1 MYMCVE
7 QLLANPPCSRREN
20 STPEAT
26 ISMMDTE
33 MTVSRSADRPDRP
46 KQGRSAPRSRNGC
59 LMCKQ
64 RRVRCDERRPVCGH
78 CTRLDLE
85 CIFRKRPIHKQRGST
100 LGSSGQ
106 QSHQSSIEADEN
118 GTREAIVARDS
129 SLVDEVDFGLG
140 RDRAREEPLN
150 SSREQQ
156 SNPFAAN
163 GPLRPSST
171 TVPQLP
177 QPIATNN
184 ISNSNFARAS
194 RTYFRDHCEP
204 IYGWQTQII
213 AEDNF
218 DFSLDRTFDPPNGQD
233 SLGTFT
239 FSDIQSTA
247 TNWSQDFN
255 VNPDLQVPREE
266 DVVVQAAG
274 HIEWPLSIDT
284 LIEAALP
291 QGRPEYST
299 THTRVEADDIDFS
312 PGSDYMNSQRSTFL
326 LNYFKKIT
334 QPPASILITG
344 VRKWRRLQ
352 RHFTKLSHQH
362 RVVASALFAII
373 ELLTKDDQSVSR
385 ADTVDSLNSMGP
397 ALKLHEAA
405 RKEVEMMM
413 SKEWQKVSAAR
424 DALLASIFLLA
435 WFEVVRDQVYD
446 QKLFPAYIAEQ
457 IITSSGPWNRYSRQ
471 LLQWFN
477 TLDSKASHLGGQHLL
492 SQRALQVVSEH
503 HTQINADDSSDDKQS
518 DDDRTIDSVFTPQDQ
533 NASPATTAIS
543 TSPQGET
550 ATSPLVPNT
559 NNGFKSLRQM
569 KTVLLNTILQPA
581 LDWYQSTQKYC
592 RHISSHD
599 RHHRS
604 RFTVKD
610 EYEVVIACK
619 QLELSLLHLWRQR
632 PQIIRMSSSQ
642 LCEIVCSDVAA
653 RLEAIF
659 SLYMASFWVLFVY
672 LHRVVWWHL
681 PHSETTERALEETW
695 RHLQRSFGEV
705 VEGEGER
712 KVVHPALLWPL
723 FMFGSEC
730 KDVTRRDWAV
740 EQLMALGNASAIVSY
755 DEEGES
761 LAPFRLSLGA
771 TRNAKRAAMLLKE
784 LIARQSASKSR
795 VDDKELSMELF
806 GCHFS
811 II

>member
-1 MYMCVE
+1 V
-7 QLLANPPCSRREN
+7 
-20 STPEAT
+20 
-26 ISMMDTE
+26 MMDPE
-33 MTVSRSADRPDRP
+33 IPASRFSDGPDRP
-46 KQGRSAPRSRNGC
+46 RKGRSAPRSRNGC

-78 CTRLDLE
+78 CTRLELE
-85 CIFRKRPIHKQRGST
+85 CIFRKRAGRSRTTST
-100 LGSSGQ
+100 LRFIDPQ
-106 QSHQSSIEADEN
+106 NHQLSIDGDFN
-118 GTREAIVARDS
+118 GTRGAIATHNPSPVGEVVYGFERERARD
-129 SLVDEVDFGLG
+129 
-140 RDRAREEPLN
+140 EPLTA
-150 SSREQQ
+150 SREQQ
-156 SNPFAAN
+156 PIAHVFPLN
-163 GPLRPSST
+163 GSLRPSFT
-171 TVPQLP
+171 TSPQLLRP
-177 QPIATNN
+177 VSANN
-184 ISNSNFARAS
+184 VLNSNLTS
-194 RTYFRDHCEP
+194 RTYPRDPCEAY
-204 IYGWQTQII
+204 YGWQTHT
-213 AEDNF
+213 APEDNY
-218 DFSLDRTFDPPNGQD
+218 DFSLYRTFDPPNGQD

-255 VNPDLQVPREE
+255 ANPSLQAPRDENG
-266 DVVVQAAG
+266 VVQATAQ
-274 HIEWPLSIDT
+274 IEWPLSVDSLLEAGLSQKRPGSSLANIR
-284 LIEAALP
+284 IE
-291 QGRPEYST
+291 SN
-299 THTRVEADDIDFS
+299 DIDFS
-312 PGSDYMNSQRSTFL
+312 PGSDYMKSQRSNFL
-326 LNYFKKIT
+326 LSYFRKIT

-344 VRKWRRLQ
+344 VTKWRRLQ
-352 RHFTKLSHQH
+352 KHFTKLSHQH

-373 ELLTKDDQSVSR
+373 ELLAKDDQSVSR
-385 ADTVDSLNSMGP
+385 ADTIDSLKSMGP

-405 RKEVEMMM
+405 RKEVEVMM
-413 SKEWQKVSAAR
+413 SKEWQKASSAR

-435 WFEVVRDQVYD
+435 WFEVVRDQVHD
-446 QKLFPAYIAEQ
+446 QKLFPGELAEK

-503 HTQINADDSSDDKQS
+503 HTQINADDSSDEKHS
-518 DDDRTIDSVFTPQDQ
+518 DDERTNNSVFTPQDQ
-533 NASPATTAIS
+533 NSSPSTTDLS
-543 TSPQGET
+543 SGSPQSST
-550 ATSPLVPNT
+550 ATSSLVPST
-559 NNGFKSLRQM
+559 NNGVGSLRQM
-569 KTVLLNTILQPA
+569 KTVLLNTVLQPA
-581 LDWYQSTQKYC
+581 LDWYQSTQAYC

-632 PQIIRMSSSQ
+632 PQIIRLSSGQ
-642 LCEIVCSDVAA
+642 FREIVCADVAS

-681 PHSETTERALEETW
+681 PHSETTEHALQETW

-705 VEGEGER
+705 VEGGGEK

-730 KDVTRRDWAV
+730 EDAGRRKWAV
-740 EQLMALGNASAIVSY
+740 EQLLALGNASAVVGY

-761 LAPFRLSLGA
+761 LPPFRLSLGA
-771 TRNAKRAAMLLKE
+771 TRNAKRAAVLLEE
-784 LIARQSASKSR
+784 LIERQSARKCR